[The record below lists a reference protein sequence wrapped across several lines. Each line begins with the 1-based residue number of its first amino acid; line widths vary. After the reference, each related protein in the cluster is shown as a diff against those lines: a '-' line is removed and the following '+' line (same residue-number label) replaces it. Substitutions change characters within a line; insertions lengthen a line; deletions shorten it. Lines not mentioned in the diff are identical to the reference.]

1 MHYIFQPYNYNLSD
15 PESIPNLFLKH
26 LSLVGI
32 IMLISLVIAIPVG
45 ILVVPVELSATV
57 AVHVDAWFTNTVKVH
72 DNAGLVLLLLTV
84 TVPAPELAT

>member
-1 MHYIFQPYNYNLSD
+1 MVVPL
-15 PESIPNLFLKH
+15 P
-26 LSLVGI
+26 VGVNTTVHEPAFRVQ
-32 IMLISLVIAIPVG
+32 MVTLGNPGAPVKLNMTSPVG

-57 AVHVDAWFTNTVKVH
+57 AVHVDAWFTNTVNVH